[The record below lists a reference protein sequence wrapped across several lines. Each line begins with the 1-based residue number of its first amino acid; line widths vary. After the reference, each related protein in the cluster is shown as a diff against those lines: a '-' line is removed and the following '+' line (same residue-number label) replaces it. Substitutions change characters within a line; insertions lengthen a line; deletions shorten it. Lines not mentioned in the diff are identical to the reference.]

1 VHTLYKAVTIWSP
14 GAVPT
19 SALLVTNGIIT
30 AIGDNALASLF
41 DEVVDLGNVFVMPAF
56 IDGHAHPLFAGREM
70 LGPQVN
76 NLQSVEEIL
85 AAVATYALE
94 NPDQAWIIGGAYEA
108 AIISQGDFDARWL
121 DSVVSDRPV
130 VLHAVDHHTIWV
142 NSKAL
147 NIAGV
152 NADTKD
158 PDGGSIAR
166 RDNGEPKGTLREP
179 AAIDLVTKHASPL
192 TIEQEVNALTLASN
206 AMAEVGIGTAVD
218 AWIEKGMA
226 EVYIAAAQAKKL
238 AVDMNLCFLAQPHE
252 WKHAVKYFQGL
263 RTQIN
268 ALPEPQVLKASTV
281 KFICDGALSAGT
293 AALLEPYDDQPNS
306 HGLTIWSDDDLLDA
320 LVAFDELDFQL
331 HIHAIGDAAIRQA
344 LDAIEATIRINPPRD
359 RRPVIAHA
367 QLIHPDDVSR
377 FARLGIIANYQPL
390 WTYMDPMNKELILP
404 RLGEARNNRQYQ
416 LRTMI
421 DAGVTISFGS
431 DWPVTSQIPL
441 HALAVP
447 VHRQDTNREPAEGWS
462 KHEAITIEQ
471 SMQFYTSNSAYQIF
485 REHEVGKLEV
495 GMRADFIVLDT
506 SPLLCEP
513 HEVQNI
519 KILALYKDHT

>member
-1 VHTLYKAVTIWSP
+1 
-14 GAVPT
+14 
-19 SALLVTNGIIT
+19 
-30 AIGDNALASLF
+30 
-41 DEVVDLGNVFVMPAF
+41 M
-56 IDGHAHPLFAGREM
+56 
-70 LGPQVN
+70 
-76 NLQSVEEIL
+76 
-85 AAVATYALE
+85 
-94 NPDQAWIIGGAYEA
+94 
-108 AIISQGDFDARWL
+108 
-121 DSVVSDRPV
+121 
-130 VLHAVDHHTIWV
+130 
-142 NSKAL
+142 
-147 NIAGV
+147 
-152 NADTKD
+152 
-158 PDGGSIAR
+158 
-166 RDNGEPKGTLREP
+166 
-179 AAIDLVTKHASPL
+179 
-192 TIEQEVNALTLASN
+192 
-206 AMAEVGIGTAVD
+206 
-218 AWIEKGMA
+218 
-226 EVYIAAAQAKKL
+226 
-238 AVDMNLCFLAQPHE
+238 
-252 WKHAVKYFQGL
+252 
-263 RTQIN
+263 
-268 ALPEPQVLKASTV
+268 
-281 KFICDGALSAGT
+281 
-293 AALLEPYDDQPNS
+293 
-306 HGLTIWSDDDLLDA
+306 
-320 LVAFDELDFQL
+320 AFDELDYQL

-367 QLIHPDDVSR
+367 QLIHPDDVPR

-485 REHEVGKLEV
+485 RELEVGKLEV
-495 GMRADFIVLDT
+495 GMRADFIVLDK

-519 KILALYKDHT
+519 KILETYKSHL